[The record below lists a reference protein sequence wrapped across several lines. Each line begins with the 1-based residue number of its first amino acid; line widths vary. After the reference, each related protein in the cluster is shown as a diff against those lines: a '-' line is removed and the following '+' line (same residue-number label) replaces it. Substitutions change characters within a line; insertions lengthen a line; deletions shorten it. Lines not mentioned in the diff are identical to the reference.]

1 MKIAVGLV
9 SVFRL
14 FSLSVYFW
22 DTLLKSIDK
31 VNGSLNAR
39 YVLMFKAYSQFRII
53 TQLNH
58 YRYHIWST
66 FFHIK
71 YNTQILK

>member
-1 MKIAVGLV
+1 MKITVGLV

-14 FSLSVYFW
+14 FSLSVYFL

-39 YVLMFKAYSQFRII
+39 YVLMFKAYLQFRII

-58 YRYHIWST
+58 QQHHIWST

>member
-1 MKIAVGLV
+1 LKITVGLV

-58 YRYHIWST
+58 QQYHIWST

>member
-1 MKIAVGLV
+1 MKITVGLV

-14 FSLSVYFW
+14 FSLSVYLG

-53 TQLNH
+53 T
-58 YRYHIWST
+58 
-66 FFHIK
+66 
-71 YNTQILK
+71 